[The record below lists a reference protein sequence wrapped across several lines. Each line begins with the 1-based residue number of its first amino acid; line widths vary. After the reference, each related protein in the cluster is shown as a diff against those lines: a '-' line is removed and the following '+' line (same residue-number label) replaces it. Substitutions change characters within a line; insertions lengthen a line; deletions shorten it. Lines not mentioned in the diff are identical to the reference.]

1 MRLGAVVVAL
11 VAGFAPVSVSADPI
25 KAAHEAA
32 AMLNTAEHQLGA
44 AQSERHRL
52 AAIGRGIRG
61 YEAALTASRAAMRDL
76 DHAKTELAARIGA
89 KRAQTSEML
98 ALLQAIERTPAP
110 LRVFS
115 PDGPLATARAGL
127 VMAELVPQLQAEAEE
142 LRRDYETLATLAA
155 VQQDAAQHMER
166 ARDIQALAD
175 GLAIIPIDVLP
186 QEMGAMQSLATKMR
200 LPVNGRIIRRAG
212 EADAAGIVRPGII
225 ISTPP
230 GALVTAPT
238 EARVTYT
245 GQFLDHGRVVILEP
259 EPDFLVVLTGLARVF
274 VENGEIVARDAP
286 LGVMGG
292 VNTEDEE
299 FLIVSVD
306 GDSAFINES
315 LYVEVRTSG
324 IVSDP
329 LTWFASDEGTER

>member
-1 MRLGAVVVAL
+1 MT
-11 VAGFAPVSVSADPI
+11 VSA
-25 KAAHEAA
+25 
-32 AMLNTAEHQLGA
+32 T
-44 AQSERHRL
+44 L

-166 ARDIQALAD
+166 ARDGLKLAYRDLERAIVEQRAAAPNHDDRAEQIAALERSARDIQALAD

-200 LPVNGRIIRRAG
+200 LPVNDRIIRREG